1 MTLSEQGRGRITDPV
16 EWVQGLIA
24 AMVIGAMC
32 YIAISGGEI
41 KPELML
47 LGSTVV
53 GFYFGKTIRSNA
65 VVRKTE

>member
-1 MTLSEQGRGRITDPV
+1 MTLSDQGRARITDPV

-24 AMVIGAMC
+24 ALVVGATC
-32 YIAISGGEI
+32 YVAVVGAEI

-47 LGSTVV
+47 LSSTVV